1 MEIALT
7 ILFIFLAVLVGALAV
22 LALIIL
28 FAMVHAVVME
38 KPKAVE
44 RLNEKLNGGRKKV

>member
-7 ILFIFLAVLVGALAV
+7 VLVIALAIFVGALAI

-28 FAMVHAVVME
+28 FAMVHAVIME
-38 KPKAVE
+38 KPKAVD

>member
-7 ILFIFLAVLVGALAV
+7 VLVIALAIFVSALAV
-22 LALIIL
+22 LSLIIL
-28 FAMVHAVVME
+28 FAMVHAVMIE
-38 KPKAVE
+38 QPKAME

>member
-7 ILFIFLAVLVGALAV
+7 ILFILLAILVGALAI

-28 FAMVHAVVME
+28 FAMVHAVM
-38 KPKAVE
+38 VE
-44 RLNEKLNGGRKKV
+44 QPRSITRLNEKLNGGRKKV